1 MTRSPGWGGPRR
13 AVLASMTNESRT
25 GEVERGRGHR
35 CRARCASDRALAGPH
50 RGDRHDCRYPTGAAR
65 ARGPRRQPAGRRGR
79 LQPRRPTHPGRG
91 GRRHPRRGRPPRP
104 ARPHGRAPLHA
115 GGQLPG
121 RRSAT
126 DRVCGAAPQ
135 CRPARHA
142 DGRGRHGGHRAGA
155 RRHPRRGHGRD
166 SRYPQAAGPARDRAG
181 GEGALRRGP
190 GGVQPTPRPWRPG
203 RRGVAP
209 LRLRFCGHRGVAPG
223 SASAEA
229 EKD

>member
-65 ARGPRRQPAGRRGR
+65 ARGPRRQPAGRHGR
-79 LQPRRPTHPGRG
+79 LQPRRPITLDEVADATASWATAST
-91 GRRHPRRGRPPRP
+91 
-104 ARPHGRAPLHA
+104 ARPHGRAPLTLEV
-115 GGQLPG
+115 GPR

-126 DRVCGAAPQ
+126 DRLCGAAPQ

-166 SRYPQAAGPARDRAG
+166 SRDPQAAGPARDRAG
-181 GEGALRRGP
+181 GEGALARSRWS
-190 GGVQPTPRPWRPG
+190 PTDPRPWRPG

-209 LRLRFCGHRGVAPG
+209 LRLRFCGHRGVATR